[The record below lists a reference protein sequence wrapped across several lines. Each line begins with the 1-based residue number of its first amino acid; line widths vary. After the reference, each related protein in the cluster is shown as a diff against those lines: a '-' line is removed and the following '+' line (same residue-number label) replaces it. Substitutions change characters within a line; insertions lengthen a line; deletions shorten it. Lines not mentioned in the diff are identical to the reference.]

1 MTENM
6 KAFIEKTEQNEALK
20 SELEVLKKAYDNAEA
35 ISQNKEEIGQKT
47 IDIAAKYGI
56 ILTINDFKTELSEE
70 QLENVAGGGGGACAC
85 AVAGLGFGLGH
96 NGQGWCACGL
106 AGTGFD
112 SEDEYRDGMWCFCY
126 LGGGGGTG

>member
-20 SELEVLKKAYDNAEA
+20 SELEVLKKAYTNAEA
-35 ISQNKEEIGQKT
+35 ISQNNEEIGQKI

-70 QLENVAGGGGGACAC
+70 QLENVAGGGGGACVC
-85 AVAGLGFGLGH
+85 VVAGLGLGLGH
-96 NGQGWCACGL
+96 NGQGWCACTGV
-106 AGTGFD
+106 GTGFD
-112 SEDEYRDGMWCFCY
+112 SEDEYRTGMWCFCY
-126 LGGGGGTG
+126 HGGGGGTG